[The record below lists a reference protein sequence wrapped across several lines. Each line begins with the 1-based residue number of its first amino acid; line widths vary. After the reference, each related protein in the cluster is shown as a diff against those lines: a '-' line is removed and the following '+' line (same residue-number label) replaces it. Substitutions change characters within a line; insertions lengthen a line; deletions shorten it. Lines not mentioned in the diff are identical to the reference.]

1 MQIINLKQ
9 AIEFNESKFNKKL
22 LCNDAA
28 GKLVLL
34 CLKTGQS
41 VPEHSAPGVVTVIV
55 ISGRI
60 QFSEGSEQAE
70 MSKGMVVRLA
80 PRSLHALTALEDS
93 AVFVAISS
101 EAAKQPIAAEI
112 VALDLRSI
120 ERPQRHALV
129 FEAVNKLPL
138 GGSLVMTNDHDPLHL
153 QRQMDQ
159 LYPGEVSWEYLE
171 NGPQDFRL
179 RLTRIAMPTAKSS
192 SSAIA

>member
-9 AIEFNESKFNKKL
+9 EIEFNESSFNKKL

-34 CLKTGQS
+34 CLKKGQS
-41 VPEHSAPGVVTVIV
+41 VPEHSAPGVVTVTV

-70 MSKGMVVRLA
+70 MSEGMVVRLA
-80 PRSLHALTALEDS
+80 PRSLHALTAIEDS

-101 EAAKQPIAAEI
+101 EAEKQPLATEI

-129 FEAVNKLPL
+129 FEAVDKLPL
-138 GGSLVMTNDHDPLHL
+138 GGSLVLTNDHDPLHL
-153 QRQMDQ
+153 QRQMEQ
-159 LYPGEVSWEYLE
+159 VRSGEVSWEYLE
-171 NGPQDFRL
+171 NGPQDFRV
-179 RLTRIAMPTAKSS
+179 RLTRLALPEATSS
-192 SSAIA
+192 IL

>member
-1 MQIINLKQ
+1 MQLLRLKEQ
-9 AIEFNESKFNKKL
+9 VEFNEERFNKKL

-34 CLKTGQS
+34 CLKKGQS
-41 VPEHSAPGVVTVIV
+41 VPEHSAPGVVTVTV

-60 QFSEGSEQAE
+60 QFSEGTEQAE
-70 MSKGMVVRLA
+70 MSDAMVVRLA

-101 EAAKQPIAAEI
+101 EAAKQPIAEEI

-129 FEAVNKLPL
+129 FEAVDRLPL
-138 GGSLVMTNDHDPLHL
+138 GGSLVLTNDHDPLHL
-153 QRQMDQ
+153 QKQMDQ
-159 LYPGEVSWEYLE
+159 LYPGEISWEYLE

-179 RLTRIAMPTAKSS
+179 RLTRIALPEATSS
-192 SSAIA
+192 IL

>member
-9 AIEFNESKFNKKL
+9 EIEFNDTRFNKKL

-41 VPEHSAPGVVTVIV
+41 VPEHSAPGVVTVTV

-60 QFSEGSEQAE
+60 QFSE
-70 MSKGMVVRLA
+70 GMVVRLA
-80 PRSLHALTALEDS
+80 PRSLHALAAIEDS

-101 EAAKQPIAAEI
+101 EAAKQPIATEI

-129 FEAVNKLPL
+129 FEAVDKLPL
-138 GGSLVMTNDHDPLHL
+138 GGSLVLTNDHDPLHL

-159 LYPGEVSWEYLE
+159 VRSGEVSWEYLE